1 MSRVL
6 IHISLKKSNYS
17 PWGIISHKSLPN
29 CKRTGEHSH
38 KIEFSVTTICST
50 FVICPSTPNPPPLT
64 SLSSVPTHCI
74 LPLLEKWLFLPIL
87 RDIAYFKPSSSLPLV
102 WTSTVSSSLYSRHS
116 NLLVSY
122 NISPPTSNISTKPKQ
137 KFLKNPYL
145 ITFDWKYRKIK
156 WKNREDKNN
165 QCQEG
170 NRGYGYRLCR
180 HQNKGIL
187 QTAPCT

>member
-74 LPLLEKWLFLPIL
+74 LPLLEK
-87 RDIAYFKPSSSLPLV
+87 
-102 WTSTVSSSLYSRHS
+102 
-116 NLLVSY
+116 
-122 NISPPTSNISTKPKQ
+122 
-137 KFLKNPYL
+137 
-145 ITFDWKYRKIK
+145 
-156 WKNREDKNN
+156 
-165 QCQEG
+165 
-170 NRGYGYRLCR
+170 
-180 HQNKGIL
+180 
-187 QTAPCT
+187 